1 MREVLA
7 TLGMTVLVFTFIL
20 LLGSVLKEVLPL
32 IVSQNASLWLIVKA
46 IALLLP
52 FVLAFAL
59 PMGMLAACLL
69 VFGRFSAD
77 HELTAARANG
87 ISLIALV
94 TPVLL
99 IGALMSGVG
108 GLMNLQ
114 IAPQC
119 RVAFK
124 RLLPRL
130 AVENPM
136 LLLTEGRYI
145 KDFPGY
151 VIYVGKK
158 SGASQ
163 LRDVRICHLNTN
175 GIADTRIWADHG
187 EIVAEPA
194 NKRLVLNLFEV
205 QTFNFFGDRWVPQS
219 SQEVNL
225 PLDFESAGRGE
236 EEIKV
241 SDKTFLQ
248 LCDEL
253 EDYRRRGVDLT
264 PLQVQLHRQ
273 IAFSFASI
281 GFTLIGIPLGIR
293 AHRRETSLGVALA
306 IVLVLVYYAFIILG
320 QALET
325 RPDLHPQWILWIPNF
340 LFQLVGAALL
350 WRANRAG

>member
-1 MREVLA
+1 MKTLHRYLMREVLA

-158 SGASQ
+158 SGAS
-163 LRDVRICHLNTN
+163 
-175 GIADTRIWADHG
+175 
-187 EIVAEPA
+187 
-194 NKRLVLNLFEV
+194 
-205 QTFNFFGDRWVPQS
+205 
-219 SQEVNL
+219 
-225 PLDFESAGRGE
+225 ES
-236 EEIKV
+236 
-241 SDKTFLQ
+241 
-248 LCDEL
+248 
-253 EDYRRRGVDLT
+253 
-264 PLQVQLHRQ
+264 
-273 IAFSFASI
+273 
-281 GFTLIGIPLGIR
+281 
-293 AHRRETSLGVALA
+293 
-306 IVLVLVYYAFIILG
+306 
-320 QALET
+320 
-325 RPDLHPQWILWIPNF
+325 HP
-340 LFQLVGAALL
+340 V
-350 WRANRAG
+350 